1 MPTNPPSSGVF
12 GRFRRQ
18 TQTENEI
25 RAVKSEDIQEI
36 EALPQSPTD
45 SRPVRLQRE
54 HRRDNSLRSL
64 SSSVSDF
71 RRSVSLRSHHSQLSG
86 GSAAAAQQKNQRI
99 HSSGILH
106 SPPILEPSTSPTP
119 PSPPRHRSKL
129 SFSTR
134 PFSRS
139 LKSSETLPIFDS
151 EVPDVP
157 PLTAVDAKKQFSML
171 TVAPFNR
178 QVNEQQLFS
187 SQVSLPRV
195 PQSSHGTDPGF
206 GPPPSSSHGGQN
218 PHAIYQQIQETASKR
233 VSTIQYIRHLHEGD
247 VFFFN
252 TLHVSQSGLSAMP
265 LFSPQKMG
273 RRAASYF
280 HLGHS
285 LPIILDNKSSSP
297 LDYLKPLTAL
307 LQEFETYQSLAGVD
321 GTGSLS
327 RRGMSAMLKS
337 GMGLGK
343 SAGKSYRRA
352 STADTFNDPA
362 SFVPQTAT
370 STYTDLPSPGFAAGH
385 EFSYLL
391 TPQLPFDP
399 DFSTAFSTLCDTL
412 IEMYSTLLHLITGPE
427 ACSIALAEA
436 FSKADK
442 SIRKILVSN
451 VIKEFEEH
459 SRSGAKAEVAG
470 LSKLVL
476 GGLM

>member
-1 MPTNPPSSGVF
+1 MPPNTSSGVF

-18 TQTENEI
+18 TQTERE
-25 RAVKSEDIQEI
+25 VQEI
-36 EALPQSPTD
+36 EVSEGPRYIDESAAPQSPTE
-45 SRPVRLQRE
+45 RRLKE
-54 HRRDNSLRSL
+54 HHRDNSLRSL

-86 GSAAAAQQKNQRI
+86 GGSTAAAQRVQRN
-99 HSSGILH
+99 HSSGNLLLH
-106 SPPILEPSTSPTP
+106 SPPILEPSASPTP

-139 LKSSETLPIFDS
+139 LKSSEALPLFES
-151 EVPDVP
+151 EIVPDVP
-157 PLTAVDAKKQFSML
+157 TLADKKQFSML
-171 TVAPFNR
+171 NVAPFNR
-178 QVNEQQLFS
+178 PAGEQQYFA
-187 SQVSLPRV
+187 SQVSLPRI
-195 PQSSHGTDPGF
+195 PQSSHGADPGF
-206 GPPPSSSHGGQN
+206 GPPPPSSHGPQN
-218 PHAIYQQIQETASKR
+218 PQAIYQQIQETALKR
-233 VSTIQYIRHLHEGD
+233 VSTIQYIRRLHEGD

-252 TLHVSQSGLSAMP
+252 TLHVSQSGLSSMP
-265 LFSPQKMG
+265 SFQPQKMG
-273 RRAASYF
+273 RRATSYF

-285 LPIILDNKSSSP
+285 LPVILDMKSSSP
-297 LDYLKPLTAL
+297 LEYLKPVSAL

-321 GTGSLS
+321 GSGSLS
-327 RRGMSAMLKS
+327 RRGMGAMLKS

-343 SAGKSYRRA
+343 GAGKNYRRA
-352 STADTFNDPA
+352 STTDAFSDSASLNPPTTSHSATFP
-362 SFVPQTAT
+362 
-370 STYTDLPSPGFAAGH
+370 DLPSPGFAAGY

-399 DFSTAFSTLCDTL
+399 DFMTAFSTLCDTL
-412 IEMYSTLLHLITGPE
+412 IEMYSTLLSLVTGPE
-427 ACSIALAEA
+427 ACGIALAEA

-451 VIKEFEEH
+451 VVKEFEEH
-459 SRSGAKAEVAG
+459 TRSGAKAEVAG